1 MLAIGSIQSTVKSQ
15 IDANAFF
22 SAVPTVA
29 CIIDDGTQD
38 GAIETQLR
46 SKGFVIVLPNILK
59 AGRRDLGGG
68 RLALDAEFVV
78 RVLANP
84 HVNTA
89 VGGANRNVYSAIG
102 AVVSSVLS
110 WNPVNAG
117 DRKFEAAAEWLQ
129 LTTQDPGLMA
139 YDLFFTKL
147 STLN

>member
-1 MLAIGSIQSTVKSQ
+1 MLAIGSIQSTVKAQ

-22 SAVPTVA
+22 SAAPAVA

-84 HVNTA
+84 HTNTA
-89 VGGANRNVYSAIG
+89 TGGANRNVYSAIG